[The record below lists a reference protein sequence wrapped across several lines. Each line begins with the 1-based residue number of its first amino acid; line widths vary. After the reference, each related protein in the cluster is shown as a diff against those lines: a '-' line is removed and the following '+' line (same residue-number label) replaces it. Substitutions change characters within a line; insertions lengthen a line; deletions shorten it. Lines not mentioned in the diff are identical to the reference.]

1 MRISDWSSDVCSSDL
16 QRIHRVYHVR
26 RQAGG
31 FGPLRGRR
39 HSSGPGSEPLVI
51 GDIAMSITAE
61 RKTALVQEYGTH
73 EGDTGSPEVQVAIL
87 SERISN
93 LTEHLKPHGKDF
105 HSRRGLLVMVEIGRA
120 SCRERVCQY
129 V

>member
-73 EGDTGSPEVQVAIL
+73 EGDRKSVVWGKRVSVRL
-87 SERISN
+87 DLGGRRIFKKN
-93 LTEHLKPHGKDF
+93 KIHNIHNQKRL
-105 HSRRGLLVMVEIGRA
+105 
-120 SCRERVCQY
+120 
-129 V
+129 